1 MIFTDAPEVQRG
13 VTLED
18 LPGSFGSAL
27 GASASQALYN
37 SPTAQLYRTYEDSQ
51 AGGKTLDY
59 ETARTRAKDAGVDIR
74 IDPKGIGEDALNL
87 LIDRK
92 RTTAKANDAMARGPQ
107 GFLPGTAYFLSG
119 MGASLLDPINVA
131 SSFIPI
137 ARPLGMAKDIARAG
151 TLGAEGAAATA
162 AGRFAA
168 RARVGAVEG
177 AGGQALVEP
186 LTAYRASQEQ
196 EDYGITDTL
205 LNIGFG
211 TVLGSVA
218 HGGLGALGDRAVAAE
233 RSANAKALI
242 DAAKTAPEQAKGV
255 NYDVPAVWR
264 KDSAAAKL
272 QNSDMA
278 TQATTARAAIASEM
292 DGRMMNLEM
301 LVPEKA
307 ALEVPTL
314 PPGEAKQFTLRDGTV
329 VTVEKQLDQ
338 NSAVFADGYTPK
350 ESDFNASLIVK
361 NEAGETIGYL
371 DYQPGSKS
379 IMTEVNEG
387 YRRKGIGT
395 LLYDIAEK
403 AGADLSG
410 DARALGTVSED
421 ALALRANRAAR
432 AEGDLMGGARV
443 LDPNAPKPDVDPL
456 KVQEAVKTSMLPEN
470 DVHFDA
476 QAKAEVDEAIAT
488 KSADREPA
496 DIVNE
501 SLLEMQTE
509 LATLQKQMGIDPE
522 KNAAMRAADETVATA
537 DKYTKAIEAYA
548 TCQVRT

>member
-92 RTTAKANDAMARGPQ
+92 RTMAKANDAMARGPQ

-177 AGGQALVEP
+177 AGSQALVEP

-242 DAAKTAPEQAKGV
+242 DAAKTAPDTVVET
-255 NYDVPAVWR
+255 PR
-264 KDSAAAKL
+264 FTPDSAAAKL

-292 DGRMMNLEM
+292 DGRMMNLEV
-301 LVPEKA
+301 LVPEQAKVAEGTVTPTEPQNVNIREIISQFTNAEGRLDGDGAAGAIVAKA
-307 ALEVPTL
+307 QEALDAGSKVTLYADGKPVNIVSIDRGMMTDAKGQRWGTLTLMTDPEGARNGNRLEVSP
-314 PPGEAKQFTLRDGTV
+314 
-329 VTVEKQLDQ
+329 
-338 NSAVFADGYTPK
+338 
-350 ESDFNASLIVK
+350 
-361 NEAGETIGYL
+361 
-371 DYQPGSKS
+371 
-379 IMTEVNEG
+379 
-387 YRRKGIGT
+387 
-395 LLYDIAEK
+395 AEK
-403 AGADLSG
+403 AAAG
-410 DARALGTVSED
+410 
-421 ALALRANRAAR
+421 LA
-432 AEGDLMGGARV
+432 
-443 LDPNAPKPDVDPL
+443 DPNAPKPDVDPL

>member
-92 RTTAKANDAMARGPQ
+92 RTMAKANDAMARGPQ

-242 DAAKTAPEQAKGV
+242 DAAKTAPDTVVET
-255 NYDVPAVWR
+255 PR
-264 KDSAAAKL
+264 FTPDSAAAKL

-292 DGRMMNLEM
+292 DGRMMNLEV

-307 ALEVPTL
+307 ADPVADAIKALPQEVQTKFDEVTQMMARLENTTGQRINMAPEDVLAAIQEKGVAAADSTI
-314 PPGEAKQFTLRDGTV
+314 ATLRAQLGESRWVNMPRDEREAAVAAAGIADLKAKKHSQGDALDQSWGAID
-329 VTVEKQLDQ
+329 EKQRQKILDE
-338 NSAVFADGYTPK
+338 VFMK
-350 ESDFNASLIVK
+350 EP
-361 NEAGETIGYL
+361 AGERL
-371 DYQPGSKS
+371 
-379 IMTEVNEG
+379 V
-387 YRRKGIGT
+387 
-395 LLYDIAEK
+395 
-403 AGADLSG
+403 
-410 DARALGTVSED
+410 
-421 ALALRANRAAR
+421 
-432 AEGDLMGGARV
+432 
-443 LDPNAPKPDVDPL
+443 DPNAPKPDVDPL

-509 LATLQKQMGIDPE
+509 LATLQKQMGVDPE